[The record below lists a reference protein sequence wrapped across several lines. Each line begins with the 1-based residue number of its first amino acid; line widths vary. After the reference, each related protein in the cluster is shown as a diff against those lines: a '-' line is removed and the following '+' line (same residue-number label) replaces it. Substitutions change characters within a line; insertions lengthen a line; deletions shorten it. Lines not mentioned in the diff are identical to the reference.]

1 VRWQG
6 TTHEPFVCRQG
17 RNKIMK
23 ELRHRVALIA
33 RREGRP
39 AAKVWAAERGYSV
52 KWDQHGL
59 TVKPLA

>member
-1 VRWQG
+1 
-6 TTHEPFVCRQG
+6 
-17 RNKIMK
+17 MK